1 MKPFIKWAGGKRQ
14 ILKRINEFIND
25 SEYEGSSYT
34 YIEPF
39 LGGGAVFFDKRPQ
52 NAIINDLNS
61 DLINAYQVI
70 KSDEYL
76 ALINEL
82 RHHKEEYMQD
92 KDDYYYTVR
101 AWDREPGWPDNYS
114 AVERAARMIFL
125 NRTCYNGLYRV
136 NSKGQF
142 NTPIGRYSNPT
153 ICDEE
158 NITEIHNYLANLNN
172 NIEIMNASYEEAIRK
187 AKDGDIIY
195 IDPPYDYED
204 DDGFTKYQMKGFTFE
219 DFENLKK
226 ECDDAIKRGAFVI
239 ISNNATTKVLN
250 LFKQDPKYKIFYD
263 VNEFQ
268 TLRIINCKG
277 TERKTG
283 NEAIFWGMNSNV
295 PFPQAN
301 DMNKIITLVMEDNN
315 VLNDKKE
322 AMKVLNVTTERQV
335 AYYLSALLYLNYIN
349 HDKEFTERTNSIKN
363 NEELV
368 KKDIYEQLMSI
379 DLFKEPYVHYKE
391 IHKVNVDELRVKI
404 SKANPNMAESTI
416 NRRASTIKSWVEWMY
431 DYDRTNLNLLTI
443 QLDIKE

>member
-25 SEYEGSSYT
+25 SEYEDSSYT

-39 LGGGAVFFDKRPQ
+39 LGGGAVFFDKKPE

-61 DLINAYQVI
+61 DLINTYQVI

-82 RHHKEEYMQD
+82 RRHKEEYMQD

-101 AWDREPGWPDNYS
+101 AWDREPGWQDNYS
-114 AVERAARMIFL
+114 DVERAARMIFL

-158 NITEIHNYLANLNN
+158 NITEIHNYLANPNN
-172 NIEIMNASYEEAIRK
+172 NIKIMNASYEEAIRK

-219 DFENLKK
+219 DFINLKK
-226 ECDDAIKRGAFVI
+226 ECDIAINKGAFVI

-250 LFKQDPKYKIFYD
+250 LFREDPKYKIFYD

-268 TLRIINCKG
+268 TLRSINCKG
-277 TERKTG
+277 SERKTG
-283 NEAIFWGMNSNV
+283 NEVIIWGMNSNV

-301 DMNKIITLVMEDNN
+301 DMDKIIKLILSDDE
-315 VLNDKKE
+315 VLNNKE
-322 AMKVLNVTTERQV
+322 LAMKVINVTTDRQV
-335 AYYLSALLYLNYIN
+335 AYYLSALLFLKYIN
-349 HDKEFTERTNSIKN
+349 HDKEFTERAINIKN
-363 NEELV
+363 DEELV
-368 KKDIYEQLMSI
+368 RKDIYGQLI
-379 DLFKEPYVHYKE
+379 NNNLFSEPYEKYKS
-391 IHKVNVDELRVKI
+391 IHKVNVDELKEKI
-404 SKANPNMAESTI
+404 AKSNPLIAESTV
-416 NRRASTIKSWVEWMY
+416 NRRSSTIRAWVEWMY
-431 DYDRTNLNLLTI
+431 EYDRTKNNLLSI
-443 QLDIKE
+443 SNMKEF

>member
-14 ILKRINEFIND
+14 ILKRINEFIKD

-39 LGGGAVFFDKRPQ
+39 LGGGAVFFDKHPQ
-52 NAIINDLNS
+52 KAIINDLNS
-61 DLINAYQVI
+61 DLINAYKII
-70 KSDEYL
+70 KSDKYSE
-76 ALINEL
+76 LIEL
-82 RHHKEEYMQD
+82 LKKHKGDYSED
-92 KDDYYYTVR
+92 KDEHYYSVR
-101 AWDREPGWPDNYS
+101 AWDREEGWPNNHS

-142 NTPIGRYSNPT
+142 NTPIGRYINPT
-153 ICDEE
+153 ICDEQ
-158 NITEIHNYLANLNN
+158 NLIEIHNYFSNPNN
-172 NIEIMNASYEEAIRK
+172 DIDIMNESYEYAIRK

-226 ECDDAIKRGAFVI
+226 ECDDAINRGAFVI

-268 TLRIINCKG
+268 TLRTINCKG
-277 TERKTG
+277 SERKTG
-283 NEAIFWGMNSNV
+283 NEAIFWGMNNNV

-301 DMNKIITLVMEDNN
+301 DMNKIIKLVLSDDG
-315 VLNDKKE
+315 VLNNKEE
-322 AMKVLNVTTERQV
+322 AMKVIGVTTVRQV
-335 AYYLSALLYLNYIN
+335 AYYLSALLFLKYIN
-349 HDKEFTERTNSIKN
+349 HDKEFTERANKIKT

-368 KKDIYEQLMSI
+368 KRDIYDQLKDIQ
-379 DLFKEPYVHYKE
+379 LFKEPYEQYKE
-391 IHKVNVDELRVKI
+391 WHKVNVEELRIKI
-404 SKANPNMAESTI
+404 AKANPTMAESTV

-431 DYDRTNLNLLTI
+431 DYDVIFNL
-443 QLDIKE
+443 

>member
-1 MKPFIKWAGGKRQ
+1 
-14 ILKRINEFIND
+14 
-25 SEYEGSSYT
+25 
-34 YIEPF
+34 
-39 LGGGAVFFDKRPQ
+39 
-52 NAIINDLNS
+52 
-61 DLINAYQVI
+61 
-70 KSDEYL
+70 
-76 ALINEL
+76 
-82 RHHKEEYMQD
+82 
-92 KDDYYYTVR
+92 
-101 AWDREPGWPDNYS
+101 
-114 AVERAARMIFL
+114 
-125 NRTCYNGLYRV
+125 
-136 NSKGQF
+136 
-142 NTPIGRYSNPT
+142 
-153 ICDEE
+153 
-158 NITEIHNYLANLNN
+158 
-172 NIEIMNASYEEAIRK
+172 MNASYEEAIRK

>member
-39 LGGGAVFFDKRPQ
+39 LGGGAVFFDKKPE

-61 DLINAYQVI
+61 DLINAYRVI
-70 KSDEYL
+70 KSKEYL
-76 ALINEL
+76 ELINEL
-82 RHHKEEYMQD
+82 RRHKEEYMQD

-101 AWDREPGWPDNYS
+101 AWDRALGWPDNYS
-114 AVERAARMIFL
+114 DVERAARMIFL

-158 NITEIHNYLANLNN
+158 NIKEIHNYLSNPNN

-263 VNEFQ
+263 VTEFQ
-268 TLRIINCKG
+268 TLRTINCKG
-277 TERKTG
+277 AERKTG

-301 DMNKIITLVMEDNN
+301 DMNKIITLVMADSN

-349 HDKEFTERTNSIKN
+349 HDKEFTELALLLKGSKN
-363 NEELV
+363 KLMKN
-368 KKDIYEQLMSI
+368 IYETLISEP
-379 DLFKEPYVHYKE
+379 LFKETHDCCLDTY
-391 IHKVNVDELRVKI
+391 KVNVEELRFKI
-404 SKANPNMAESTI
+404 AQKNPMMAESTV
-416 NRRASTIKSWVEWMY
+416 NRRSSTIKAWVEWMY
-431 DYDRTNLNLLTI
+431 AYEKMFIN
-443 QLDIKE
+443 

>member
-39 LGGGAVFFDKRPQ
+39 LGGGAVFFDKKPE

-70 KSDEYL
+70 KSNEYL

-82 RHHKEEYMQD
+82 RRHKEEYMQD

-114 AVERAARMIFL
+114 DVERAARMIFL

-158 NITEIHNYLANLNN
+158 NITEIHNYLANPNN
-172 NIEIMNASYEEAIRK
+172 NIKIMNASYEEAIRK

-226 ECDDAIKRGAFVI
+226 ECDAAIRKGAFVI

-268 TLRIINCKG
+268 TLRSINCKG
-277 TERKTG
+277 SERKTG
-283 NEAIFWGMNSNV
+283 NEVIFWGMNSNV

-301 DMNKIITLVMEDNN
+301 DMNKIISLVMADNI
-315 VLNDKKE
+315 VLYDKKE

-349 HDKEFTERTNSIKN
+349 HDKEFTELALSLKESKN
-363 NEELV
+363 KLMRN
-368 KKDIYEQLMSI
+368 IYDKLISEP
-379 DLFKEPYVHYKE
+379 LFKEAHDCCLDMY
-391 IHKVNVDELRVKI
+391 KVNVEDLRFRI
-404 SKANPNMAESTI
+404 AQENPTMAESTV
-416 NRRASTIKSWVEWMY
+416 NRRASTIKAWVEWMY
-431 DYDRTNLNLLTI
+431 TYEKI
-443 QLDIKE
+443 YI